1 MPSLPTG
8 ASNAPFLLESAND
21 AFAEECRI
29 MGIIW
34 TGTTTSGD
42 SAQVKDNTTGEVL
55 WEAYTTST
63 KTYKG
68 VMFPEPFVH
77 CSGFVASRLSSGIL
91 LIYISQKI

>member
-8 ASNAPFLLESAND
+8 ATNAPFALEAVND

-29 MGIIW
+29 MGVIW

-42 SAQVKDNTTGEVL
+42 SAQLKDNATGDVL
-55 WEAYTTST
+55 WQATTTST

-68 VMFPEPFVH
+68 VMFPEPFVP
-77 CSGFVASRLSSGIL
+77 CFGFVASSLSSGTL
-91 LIYISQKI
+91 FVYISQKI